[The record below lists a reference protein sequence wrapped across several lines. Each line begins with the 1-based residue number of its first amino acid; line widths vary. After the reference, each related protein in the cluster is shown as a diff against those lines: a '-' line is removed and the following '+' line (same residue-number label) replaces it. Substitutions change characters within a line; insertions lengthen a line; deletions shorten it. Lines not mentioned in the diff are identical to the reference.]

1 MGRGRYCAREVVPF
15 IGMVMGE
22 CTDVGLN
29 TIFKAATLKGLDY
42 HVFMVYTYAISTL
55 FAIPLI
61 FIFHRDLPPIRI
73 SFIIQMFLLAIL
85 GFIAQ
90 MIGYKGIEYASPT
103 LGSAMSNLTPA
114 CTFVFAIIFR
124 MEKLEIRRLSSQ
136 AKVIG
141 TIVSISGALVVVLYK
156 GPTIITSVTPST
168 SLNSLFD
175 PSTYAQSQWLIG
187 GGLLALEYVII
198 SVWYIL
204 QAKVLNEYPAEL
216 VVYFLYN
223 LSCTIVSTPVCLI
236 AQSNW
241 STWKI
246 KANIGLAAILYS
258 GIIGSFGNIIHIW
271 GLHVKGPVYV
281 ALFKPLSIAIAAVMG
296 VILLGDAF
304 CIGSII
310 GAIIISFGFYVVIWA
325 KTQEEEEEEEEE
337 EDVCEESSPF
347 TEQVPLLQGYNG
359 TASTNEGQT

>member
-114 CTFVFAIIFR
+114 CTFVFAIIFSTR
-124 MEKLEIRRLSSQ
+124 SSLSKIDLTSKIDPTPSPFQQKSSSSSPEEKIPIVACQNCRLASFVKELMLRIHNIEKTVVSEVLHLDCCWNFFVEKVPHSLQMSQSGIDLTSKIDLTQEEEFGTLEVSSSRIQ
-136 AKVIG
+136 DP
-141 TIVSISGALVVVLYK
+141 ISGRKAYNFSEREK
-156 GPTIITSVTPST
+156 
-168 SLNSLFD
+168 
-175 PSTYAQSQWLIG
+175 ASQWK
-187 GGLLALEYVII
+187 
-198 SVWYIL
+198 SV
-204 QAKVLNEYPAEL
+204 AAGSCVLGRFDR
-216 VVYFLYN
+216 VR
-223 LSCTIVSTPVCLI
+223 VC
-236 AQSNW
+236 
-241 STWKI
+241 
-246 KANIGLAAILYS
+246 
-258 GIIGSFGNIIHIW
+258 
-271 GLHVKGPVYV
+271 
-281 ALFKPLSIAIAAVMG
+281 
-296 VILLGDAF
+296 
-304 CIGSII
+304 II

-325 KTQEEEEEEEEE
+325 KTQEEEEEE
-337 EDVCEESSPF
+337 DVCEESSPF
-347 TEQVPLLQGYNG
+347 TEQVPLLQGNNG
-359 TASTNEGQT
+359 TASTNEGKTGAKA

>member
-156 GPTIITSVTPST
+156 GPAIITSVTPST

-175 PSTYAQSQWLIG
+175 PSTYAQSKWLIG

-216 VVYFLYN
+216 VVYFLYA
-223 LSCTIVSTPVCLI
+223 LSCTIVSTP
-236 AQSNW
+236 
-241 STWKI
+241 
-246 KANIGLAAILYS
+246 
-258 GIIGSFGNIIHIW
+258 GIIGSFGNIIHMW

-296 VILLGDAF
+296 VIFLGDALYV
-304 CIGSII
+304 GSII
-310 GAIIISFGFYVVIWA
+310 GAIIISVGFYVVTWA
-325 KTQEEEEEEEEE
+325 KTQEEE

-347 TEQVPLLQGYNG
+347 TEQVPLLQGNNG
-359 TASTNEGQT
+359 TASTNEGKTGAKA